1 MARIKYREEEVEV
14 EYSLYGT
21 YIPATYENPEEYPD
35 VIIDAVYYNE
45 VNILPLLSYED
56 QEEISE
62 TLIDYLYG

>member
-1 MARIKYREEEVEV
+1 MARIKYRDEEIEV
-14 EYSLYGT
+14 EYNLYGD
-21 YIPATYENPEEYPD
+21 YFAATSDSQEEYPD

-62 TLIDYLYG
+62 NLIEYLYG

>member
-1 MARIKYREEEVEV
+1 MARIKYRDEEIEV
-14 EYSLYGT
+14 EYNLYCD
-21 YIPATYENPEEYPD
+21 YFAATSDSQEEYPD

-62 TLIDYLYG
+62 TLIEYLYG

>member
-1 MARIKYREEEVEV
+1 MARIKYRDEEIEV
-14 EYSLYGT
+14 EYNLYGD
-21 YIPATYENPEEYPD
+21 YYAATNDNQEEYPD